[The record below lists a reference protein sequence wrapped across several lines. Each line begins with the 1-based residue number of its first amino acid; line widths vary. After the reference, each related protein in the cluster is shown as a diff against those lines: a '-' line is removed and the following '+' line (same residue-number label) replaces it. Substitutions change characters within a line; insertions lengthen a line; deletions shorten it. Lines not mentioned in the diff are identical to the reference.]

1 MDPSRLSIVRRD
13 ANLTHSAASS
23 QDIAVETQQAGEE
36 TAEEV
41 SNTQVILASHDQHL
55 VDIDTTFASIDARFT
70 NIETTLASHR
80 ELLAQIDR
88 NIRDGPAR
96 FKEIQA
102 RIETMP
108 ARFEAIRREQRNQRA
123 LVEGIIRLI
132 VFFARALRA

>member
-1 MDPSRLSIVRRD
+1 MDPSRLPVVRRD
-13 ANLTHSAASS
+13 ATLTHSAASS

-36 TAEEV
+36 TALEV

-55 VDIDTTFASIDARFT
+55 TDIDTTFASIDARFT
-70 NIETTLASHR
+70 NIETTLASHHAI
-80 ELLAQIDR
+80 LAQIDR
-88 NIRDGPAR
+88 NTRDW
-96 FKEIQA
+96 
-102 RIETMP
+102 P

>member
-88 NIRDGPAR
+88 NIRDGPAH
-96 FKEIQA
+96 
-102 RIETMP
+102 
-108 ARFEAIRREQRNQRA
+108 FEAIRREQRNQRA

-132 VFFARALRA
+132 VFFARALCA

>member
-96 FKEIQA
+96 F
-102 RIETMP
+102 
-108 ARFEAIRREQRNQRA
+108 EAIRREQRNQRA

-132 VFFARALRA
+132 VFFARALCA

>member
-55 VDIDTTFASIDARFT
+55 VDMTRPLRASMHASQ
-70 NIETTLASHR
+70 TLKRPWQATVNFWRKSIGILEMGPRVLKQYAASRGTR
-80 ELLAQIDR
+80 ELSWRVSSD
-88 NIRDGPAR
+88 
-96 FKEIQA
+96 
-102 RIETMP
+102 
-108 ARFEAIRREQRNQRA
+108 
-123 LVEGIIRLI
+123 
-132 VFFARALRA
+132 